1 MTCIFHKNKGKCFIY
16 LDSCIV
22 NKGENFESFGE
33 SYAHLGRFSCIGSF
47 CGKLVC
53 ICEMLH
59 VRRKFEKKRLHL
71 LRGSSHMCR
80 GSSFGLLEF
89 CALWCALC
97 ELCFVSAVLS
107 RCPCLRGPR
116 LGLASDRGFRLFFGF
131 GSLAWRF
138 VFVVVFFSFS
148 L

>member
-1 MTCIFHKNKGKCFIY
+1 MIGGDF
-16 LDSCIV
+16 V
-22 NKGENFESFGE
+22 ENW
-33 SYAHLGRFSCIGSF
+33 YAFVRF
-47 CGKLVC
+47 
-53 ICEMLH
+53 LH

-71 LRGSSHMCR
+71 LRGSLCILHICR
-80 GSSFGLLEF
+80 GSSFGLPKF

-107 RCPCLRGPR
+107 RCPCLREPR
-116 LGLASDRGFRLFFGF
+116 LGLASDRVFRLFFGF